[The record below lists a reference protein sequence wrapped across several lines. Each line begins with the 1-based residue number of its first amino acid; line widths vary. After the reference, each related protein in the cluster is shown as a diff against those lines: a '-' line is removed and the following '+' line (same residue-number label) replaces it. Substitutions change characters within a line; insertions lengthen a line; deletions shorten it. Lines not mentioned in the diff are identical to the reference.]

1 MVSSFFTRACALAF
15 VAVLGGALV
24 ANAAP
29 INVSI
34 VDTNPADAGYSSLPV
49 VNGQHILGTLTATQT
64 VNVGNSGEDRWV
76 IALSS
81 FNGDAAGTTMSGMQG
96 TFTPG
101 TGGSIYVGTGANE
114 FGNGNWPIE
123 TASGHG
129 GESYTSFIE
138 FDSTISGTINSSTG
152 LFYKNS
158 VLQFSRTGSWDS
170 SSNQEWTNTASA
182 NLLGDWYTANTPL
195 SGTNNLA
202 IIYVTTGANSAVSY
216 SGQLSMAY
224 DGGTVPSVSFSTA
237 VPEPS
242 SLALLVSGLIGLAAY
257 AWKKRK

>member
-152 LFYKNS
+152 PL
-158 VLQFSRTGSWDS
+158 LQEQR
-170 SSNQEWTNTASA
+170 
-182 NLLGDWYTANTPL
+182 
-195 SGTNNLA
+195 
-202 IIYVTTGANSAVSY
+202 
-216 SGQLSMAY
+216 
-224 DGGTVPSVSFSTA
+224 PSVFPYRELGLLQQSGVDEHRQRQSSRRLVHGKHAAFGHQQSRDNLRHDGRELSRFLQRADSVWPTTAARFRAFRSAPRFLSRPAWPCSFRA
-237 VPEPS
+237 
-242 SLALLVSGLIGLAAY
+242 
-257 AWKKRK
+257 